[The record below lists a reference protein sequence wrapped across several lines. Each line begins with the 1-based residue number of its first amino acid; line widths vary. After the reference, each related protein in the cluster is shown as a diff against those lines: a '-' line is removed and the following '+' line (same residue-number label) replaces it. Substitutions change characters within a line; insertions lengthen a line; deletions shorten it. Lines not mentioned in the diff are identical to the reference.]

1 MVSGAWRYTDPMRR
15 ADRLF
20 QIILHLG
27 RGRVMTAHRMA
38 EELEVSKRTIYRD
51 IADLMAS
58 GAPID
63 GEAGVG
69 YRLRPGYQVPP
80 LMFDTDELEALT
92 FGASMVRAWADD
104 ALARAAERVLAK
116 VDAVLPQPLRSSLSK
131 ETLLAPDCFVPSS
144 TVRGMTELRRAI
156 DQRLMARLEY
166 RREDGEFSRRVIWPL
181 GLIFWGTKWSLG
193 AWCELRSEFRSF
205 RLDRIHSLELL
216 PSQFPDVPG
225 RRFKDYVDLASND

>member
-1 MVSGAWRYTDPMRR
+1 MRR

-20 QIILHLG
+20 QIILLLG

-38 EELEVSKRTIYRD
+38 EELKVSERTIYRD

-92 FGASMVRAWADD
+92 LGANMVRAWADEG
-104 ALARAAERVLAK
+104 LSRAAERVLAK
-116 VDAVLPQPLRSSLSK
+116 IDAVLPQHLRSNLGK
-131 ETLLAPDCFVPSS
+131 ETLLAPDCLVPSS
-144 TVRGMTELRRAI
+144 TVRGMTDLRRAI
-156 DQRLMARLEY
+156 DNRLMAHLQY
-166 RREDGEFSRRVIWPL
+166 RREDGECSKRVIWPL
-181 GLIFWGTKWSLG
+181 GLIFWGTKWTLG
-193 AWCELRSEFRSF
+193 AWCELRTEFRTF
-205 RLDRIHSLELL
+205 RLDRIQELSIL
-216 PSQFPDVPG
+216 PTQFPDLPG
-225 RRFKDYVDLASND
+225 RRFKDYVDLTGSD